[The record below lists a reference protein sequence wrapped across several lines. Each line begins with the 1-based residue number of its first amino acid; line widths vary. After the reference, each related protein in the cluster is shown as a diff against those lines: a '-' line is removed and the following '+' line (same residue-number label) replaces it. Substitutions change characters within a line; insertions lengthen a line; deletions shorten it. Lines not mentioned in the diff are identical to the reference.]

1 MNNCPWGRITGVRP
15 VKIIKNMLQSG
26 LDAGQ
31 SKEKFLEDYMVS
43 EEKARLCLEIAER
56 EIKLL
61 EDIDENDICL
71 YVGIPFCKSRC
82 LYCSFVTAQSAEDH
96 SLIPHFM
103 KALKAEITAA
113 GRLAG
118 QHNFRIVCVYIGGG
132 TPTVLSAEDLSKV
145 IGYCRDS
152 FDLSKI
158 REFTVEAGRADT
170 IDNEKLSAL
179 KEAGVTRIS
188 INPQSMRQETLT
200 AIGRQHTP
208 AEVEDAFYQARKT
221 GFGNINMDVI
231 AGLPFETGENF
242 ADTLRQ
248 VDALNPESIT
258 VHTMCIKK
266 GSRLHERLGEY
277 ALTDAETAKRMV
289 DFAYGFMKQTKRHPY
304 YLYRLKYAAG
314 SLENIGYSKEGFE
327 CLYNILMM
335 QDISTVISVGGGGVT
350 KVVGP
355 DKISRVFNVKEPREY
370 INRIDEMIE
379 RKKVIFI

>member
-31 SKEKFLEDYMVS
+31 AKEKFIEDYMVS

-71 YVGIPFCKSRC
+71 YVGIPFAKPVSLLFFRDRAVRRGPQPDT
-82 LYCSFVTAQSAEDH
+82 SFYESFE
-96 SLIPHFM
+96 
-103 KALKAEITAA
+103 
-113 GRLAG
+113 GRNNGCRQACR
-118 QHNFRIVCVYIGGG
+118 QHNFRIVCVYIGG

-258 VHTMCIKK
+258 VHTMCIK
-266 GSRLHERLGEY
+266 RLPSAREVRG
-277 ALTDAETAKRMV
+277 
-289 DFAYGFMKQTKRHPY
+289 
-304 YLYRLKYAAG
+304 
-314 SLENIGYSKEGFE
+314 I
-327 CLYNILMM
+327 CLDRCRN
-335 QDISTVISVGGGGVT
+335 G
-350 KVVGP
+350 
-355 DKISRVFNVKEPREY
+355 
-370 INRIDEMIE
+370 
-379 RKKVIFI
+379 KKNG